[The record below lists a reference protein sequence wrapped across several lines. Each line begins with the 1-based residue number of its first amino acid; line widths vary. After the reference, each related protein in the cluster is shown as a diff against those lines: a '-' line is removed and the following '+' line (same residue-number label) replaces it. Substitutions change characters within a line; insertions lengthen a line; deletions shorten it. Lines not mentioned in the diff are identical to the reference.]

1 MSRHGGRRFAG
12 KDADRGAGG
21 ATVPR
26 RRTPMSDERA
36 GGRWVAERLFDRI
49 GLRMTF
55 AAGRVLD
62 ERRTAYQEL
71 LLFEHRHLGKVLMLD
86 GALQLTGGDEFIYHE
101 MMSHVP
107 ILAHGRAREVLIIG
121 GGDCGIAEEVLKHKP
136 VERLTLVEI
145 DAAVVDLAKRHFPA
159 LAAPVLADRR
169 FELVIADGSEFVR
182 TTARRY
188 DVAIVDSTDPQ

>member
-62 ERRTAYQEL
+62 ERRTPYQQL
-71 LLFEHRHLGKVLMLD
+71 LLFEHRHSP
-86 GALQLTGGDEFIYHE
+86 A
-101 MMSHVP
+101 
-107 ILAHGRAREVLIIG
+107 RARPLRLVPRQWASRPGAEASSMRPSIWRRPLRTRA
-121 GGDCGIAEEVLKHKP
+121 GD
-136 VERLTLVEI
+136 
-145 DAAVVDLAKRHFPA
+145 
-159 LAAPVLADRR
+159 
-169 FELVIADGSEFVR
+169 
-182 TTARRY
+182 
-188 DVAIVDSTDPQ
+188 DSA